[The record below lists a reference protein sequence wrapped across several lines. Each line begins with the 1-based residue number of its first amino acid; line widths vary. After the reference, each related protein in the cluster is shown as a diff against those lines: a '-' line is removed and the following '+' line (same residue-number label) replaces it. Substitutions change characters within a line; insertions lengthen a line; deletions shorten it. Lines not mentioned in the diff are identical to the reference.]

1 MIFEFCIDSID
12 GAIAAQQFGVKRV
25 ELCSALNVGGLTP
38 SYGLIQQCAQ
48 YQTEVHVMIRHIE
61 GGFVYSK
68 KDIFIM
74 VQDIKMAK
82 QAGAKGVVFGCLT
95 PDNKLDFES
104 NINLIETAKDLNLEV
119 TFHRA
124 FDFVED
130 TSAALTSLINFGVD
144 RILTSGQKDKAIE
157 GIETIKEL
165 VQLANGGIEI
175 MAGSG
180 VNSSNAIELAK
191 TGIDALHFTIHKSN
205 NEIESLGMGNR
216 TAIDEGKI
224 KGILNR
230 LSF

>member
-48 YQTEVHVMIRHIE
+48 YQAEVHVMIRHIE

-68 KDIFIM
+68 KDILIM

-124 FDFVED
+124 FDFV
-130 TSAALTSLINFGVD
+130 
-144 RILTSGQKDKAIE
+144 
-157 GIETIKEL
+157 
-165 VQLANGGIEI
+165 
-175 MAGSG
+175 
-180 VNSSNAIELAK
+180 
-191 TGIDALHFTIHKSN
+191 
-205 NEIESLGMGNR
+205 
-216 TAIDEGKI
+216 
-224 KGILNR
+224 
-230 LSF
+230 